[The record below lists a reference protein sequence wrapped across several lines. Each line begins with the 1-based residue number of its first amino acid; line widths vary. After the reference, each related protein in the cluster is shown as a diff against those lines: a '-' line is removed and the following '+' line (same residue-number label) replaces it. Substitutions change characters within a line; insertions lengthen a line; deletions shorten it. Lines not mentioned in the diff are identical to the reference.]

1 MEEKKVTILGNIYG
15 FKGGNYAGTV
25 FDKQGI
31 SPCITTCGGVLNAR
45 RMLRVLFFQG
55 FTKEQT
61 IMDSME

>member
-31 SPCITTCGGVLNAR
+31 SPCINTCGGGNREPMV
-45 RMLRVLFFQG
+45 VV
-55 FTKEQT
+55 KEKNET
-61 IMDSME
+61 